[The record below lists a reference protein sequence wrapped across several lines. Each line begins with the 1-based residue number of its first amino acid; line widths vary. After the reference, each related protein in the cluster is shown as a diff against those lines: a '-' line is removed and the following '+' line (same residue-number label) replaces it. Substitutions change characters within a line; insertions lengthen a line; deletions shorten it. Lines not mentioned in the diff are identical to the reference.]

1 MTNQLDIM
9 KSKTI
14 LLSIA
19 LAMLC
24 PAAKAEVLR
33 CTIQEKEVYLGNKE
47 LVDSMLDFRYREEVA
62 KINHYFNVP
71 EKDMTKLVFF
81 VKNREFK
88 YICQDILY
96 KDSLDRRV
104 KNKITIERVFQD
116 SINTILIPTCQHH
129 ISGENLSY
137 ALHCRNM
144 LDLDSAQ
151 YAYIMDKA
159 LSMARRIRKDYR
171 VNLWNEEMKVL
182 RKTLDKGQLWSFFRR
197 KNYLKVLDEFD
208 KAWDK
213 LKKADL
219 TEQLDSAKDAK
230 EAIKYMHSRQMIKDL
245 YRGYGTSQKK
255 YLAELDKSKPK
266 MMRMLDGIDKK
277 ARVEEKRKTVGK
289 EFVW

>member
-1 MTNQLDIM
+1 M
-9 KSKTI
+9 KYKTI
-14 LLSIA
+14 LLCIA
-19 LAMLC
+19 LALLC
-24 PAAKAEVLR
+24 LSAKAEVLR
-33 CTIQEKEVYLGNKE
+33 CTIQEKEVYLANKE
-47 LVDSMLDFRYREEVA
+47 LVDSMLDFRSREEVA

>member
-33 CTIQEKEVYLGNKE
+33 CTIQEKEVYLANKE
-47 LVDSMLDFRYREEVA
+47 LVDSMLDFRSREEVA

-71 EKDMTKLVFF
+71 EKDMARLEFF

-104 KNKITIERVFQD
+104 KNKIMIERVFQD

-144 LDLDSAQ
+144 LNLDSAQ

-213 LKKADL
+213 LKEADL

>member
-33 CTIQEKEVYLGNKE
+33 CTIQEKEVYLANKE

-71 EKDMTKLVFF
+71 EKDMARLEFF

-144 LDLDSAQ
+144 LNLDSAQ

-213 LKKADL
+213 LKEADL

>member
-1 MTNQLDIM
+1 M
-9 KSKTI
+9 KYKTI
-14 LLSIA
+14 LLCIA
-19 LAMLC
+19 LALLC
-24 PAAKAEVLR
+24 LSAKAEVLR
-33 CTIQEKEVYLGNKE
+33 CTIQEKDVYLANKE

-71 EKDMTKLVFF
+71 EKDMARLEFF

>member
-1 MTNQLDIM
+1 M
-9 KSKTI
+9 
-14 LLSIA
+14 

-24 PAAKAEVLR
+24 LSTSAEVLR
-33 CTIQEKEVYLGNKE
+33 CTIQEKEVYLANKE
-47 LVDSMLDFRYREEVA
+47 LVDSMLDFRSREEVA
-62 KINHYFNVP
+62 KIYHFFNVP
-71 EKDMTKLVFF
+71 EKDMTRLEFF
-81 VKNREFK
+81 VRNREFK

-144 LDLDSAQ
+144 LNLDSAQ

-213 LKKADL
+213 LKEADL

-277 ARVEEKRKTVGK
+277 AKVEEKRKTVGK

>member
-33 CTIQEKEVYLGNKE
+33 CTIQEKEVYLANKE

-71 EKDMTKLVFF
+71 EKDMARLEFF

-144 LDLDSAQ
+144 LNLDSAQ

-208 KAWDK
+208 KAWAK
-213 LKKADL
+213 LKEADL

>member
-33 CTIQEKEVYLGNKE
+33 CTIQEKEVYLANKE

-71 EKDMTKLVFF
+71 EKDMARLEFF

-144 LDLDSAQ
+144 LNLDSAQ

-213 LKKADL
+213 LKEADL

-230 EAIKYMHSRQMIKDL
+230 EAIKNMHSRQMIKDL

>member
-1 MTNQLDIM
+1 M
-9 KSKTI
+9 KYKTI
-14 LLSIA
+14 LLCIA
-19 LAMLC
+19 LALLC
-24 PAAKAEVLR
+24 LSAKAEVLR
-33 CTIQEKEVYLGNKE
+33 CTIQEKDVYLANKE
-47 LVDSMLDFRYREEVA
+47 LVDSMLDFRSREEVA
-62 KINHYFNVP
+62 KIYHFFNVP
-71 EKDMTKLVFF
+71 EKDMTRLEFF
-81 VKNREFK
+81 VRNREFK

-144 LDLDSAQ
+144 LNLDSAQ

-213 LKKADL
+213 LKEADL

-245 YRGYGTSQKK
+245 YRGYGTPQKK

-277 ARVEEKRKTVGK
+277 AKVEEKRKTVGK

>member
-1 MTNQLDIM
+1 MMRKAIGLC
-9 KSKTI
+9 
-14 LLSIA
+14 IA

-24 PAAKAEVLR
+24 LSARAEELR
-33 CTIQEKEVYLGNKE
+33 CTIQEKEVYLANKE

-62 KINHYFNVP
+62 KINHFFHVP
-71 EKDMTKLVFF
+71 EKDMARLEFY

-104 KNKITIERVFQD
+104 RNKIIIDWVFQD
-116 SINTILIPTCQHH
+116 SINTILIPTCQRH

-137 ALHCRNM
+137 ALRYRNT
-144 LDLDSAQ
+144 LELDSAQ
-151 YAYIMDKA
+151 YAYIMGKA

-171 VNLWNEEMKVL
+171 VNLWNEEMEILK
-182 RKTLDKGQLWSFFRR
+182 KTLDKGQLWSFFRR
-197 KNYLKVLDEFD
+197 KNAKKIWDEFD

-213 LKKADL
+213 LEKAGL

-245 YRGYGTSQKK
+245 YRSYGTSQKK

>member
-1 MTNQLDIM
+1 MMRKAVLLCIM
-9 KSKTI
+9 
-14 LLSIA
+14 

-24 PAAKAEVLR
+24 LSTRAEVLR
-33 CTIQEKEVYLGNKE
+33 CTIQEKEVYLANKE

-62 KINHYFNVP
+62 KINHFFNVP
-71 EKDMTKLVFF
+71 EKDMARLEFF

-144 LDLDSAQ
+144 LNLDSAQ

-219 TEQLDSAKDAK
+219 TEQLDSAKEAK

>member
-1 MTNQLDIM
+1 M
-9 KSKTI
+9 KYKTI
-14 LLSIA
+14 LLCIA
-19 LAMLC
+19 LALLC
-24 PAAKAEVLR
+24 LSAKAEVLR
-33 CTIQEKEVYLGNKE
+33 CTIQEKDVYLANKE
-47 LVDSMLDFRYREEVA
+47 LVDSMLDFRSREEVA
-62 KINHYFNVP
+62 KIYHFFNVP
-71 EKDMTKLVFF
+71 EKDMTRLEFF
-81 VKNREFK
+81 VRNREFK

-144 LDLDSAQ
+144 LNLDSAQ

-213 LKKADL
+213 LKEADL

>member
-1 MTNQLDIM
+1 MMRKAVLLCIM
-9 KSKTI
+9 
-14 LLSIA
+14 

-24 PAAKAEVLR
+24 LSTRAEVLR
-33 CTIQEKEVYLGNKE
+33 CTIQEKEVYLANKE
-47 LVDSMLDFRYREEVA
+47 LVDSMLDFRSREEVA
-62 KINHYFNVP
+62 KINHFFNVP
-71 EKDMTKLVFF
+71 EKDMARLEFF

-144 LDLDSAQ
+144 LNLDSAQ

-213 LKKADL
+213 LKEADL

>member
-1 MTNQLDIM
+1 MRKAVLLCIM
-9 KSKTI
+9 
-14 LLSIA
+14 

-24 PAAKAEVLR
+24 LSTRAEVLR
-33 CTIQEKEVYLGNKE
+33 CTIQEKEVYLANKE

-62 KINHYFNVP
+62 KINHFFNVP
-71 EKDMTKLVFF
+71 EKDMARLEFF

-144 LDLDSAQ
+144 PDLDSAQ

>member
-33 CTIQEKEVYLGNKE
+33 CTIQEKEVYLANKE

-71 EKDMTKLVFF
+71 EKDMARLEFF

-144 LDLDSAQ
+144 LNLDSAQ

-182 RKTLDKGQLWSFFRR
+182 RKTLDKGQLCSFFRR

-213 LKKADL
+213 LKEADL

>member
-1 MTNQLDIM
+1 MR
-9 KSKTI
+9 KAV

-19 LAMLC
+19 LAMFC
-24 PAAKAEVLR
+24 HTTKAEVLR
-33 CTIQEKEVYLGNKE
+33 CTIQEKEVYLANKE

-71 EKDMTKLVFF
+71 EKDMARLEFF

-96 KDSLDRRV
+96 KDSLNRRV

-137 ALHCRNM
+137 ALRCRNM

-151 YAYIMDKA
+151 YAYIMGKA
-159 LSMARRIRKDYR
+159 LSMARRIRNDYR
-171 VNLWNEEMKVL
+171 VNLWNEEMEVL

-197 KNYLKVLDEFD
+197 KNYLKVLGEFD
-208 KAWDK
+208 KAWGK
-213 LKKADL
+213 LKEAEL

-266 MMRMLDGIDKK
+266 IMRMLDGIDKK
-277 ARVEEKRKTVGK
+277 AKVEEKRKTVGK

>member
-1 MTNQLDIM
+1 MM
-9 KSKTI
+9 RKAV
-14 LLSIA
+14 LLCIA

-33 CTIQEKEVYLGNKE
+33 CTIQEKEVYLANKE

-71 EKDMTKLVFF
+71 EKDMARLEFF

-144 LDLDSAQ
+144 LNLDSAQ

-213 LKKADL
+213 LKEADL

>member
-19 LAMLC
+19 LALLC

-33 CTIQEKEVYLGNKE
+33 CTIQEKEVYLTNKE
-47 LVDSMLDFRYREEVA
+47 LVDSMLDFRSREEVA
-62 KINHYFNVP
+62 KIYHFFNVP
-71 EKDMTKLVFF
+71 EKDMTRLVFF
-81 VKNREFK
+81 VRNREFK

-116 SINTILIPTCQHH
+116 SINTILVPTCQHH

-137 ALHCRNM
+137 ALRCRNM

-151 YAYIMDKA
+151 YAYIMGKA

-171 VNLWNEEMKVL
+171 VNLWNEEMEILK
-182 RKTLDKGQLWSFFRR
+182 KTLDKGQLWSFFRR
-197 KNYLKVLDEFD
+197 KNAKKIWDEFD

-213 LKKADL
+213 LKEADL

-245 YRGYGTSQKK
+245 YRGYGTPQKK

>member
-1 MTNQLDIM
+1 M
-9 KSKTI
+9 KCKTI
-14 LLSIA
+14 LLCIA
-19 LAMLC
+19 LVLLC
-24 PAAKAEVLR
+24 LSAKAEVLR
-33 CTIQEKEVYLGNKE
+33 CTIQEKEVYLANKE

-144 LDLDSAQ
+144 LNLDSAQ

-213 LKKADL
+213 LKEADL

>member
-1 MTNQLDIM
+1 MRKAVLLCIM
-9 KSKTI
+9 
-14 LLSIA
+14 

-24 PAAKAEVLR
+24 LSTRAEVLR
-33 CTIQEKEVYLGNKE
+33 CTIQEKEVYLANKE

-62 KINHYFNVP
+62 KINHFFNVP
-71 EKDMTKLVFF
+71 EKDMARLEFF

-144 LDLDSAQ
+144 LNLDSAQ

-213 LKKADL
+213 LKEADL
-219 TEQLDSAKDAK
+219 MEQLDSAKDAK

>member
-1 MTNQLDIM
+1 MM
-9 KSKTI
+9 RKTI
-14 LLSIA
+14 LSIA
-19 LAMLC
+19 LAMLYLS
-24 PAAKAEVLR
+24 AKAEVLR
-33 CTIQEKEVYLGNKE
+33 CTIQEKEVYLANKE
-47 LVDSMLDFRYREEVA
+47 MVDSMLDFRYREEVA
-62 KINHYFNVP
+62 RINHFFHVP
-71 EKDMTKLVFF
+71 EKDMARLVFY

-104 KNKITIERVFQD
+104 KNKIIIERVFQD
-116 SINTILIPTCQHH
+116 SINSILIPTCRYN

-144 LDLDSAQ
+144 LNLDSAQ

-171 VNLWNEEMKVL
+171 VNVWNEEMEILK
-182 RKTLDKGQLWSFFRR
+182 KTLDKSQLWSFFRR

-213 LKKADL
+213 LKEADL

-230 EAIKYMHSRQMIKDL
+230 EAIKYMHRRQMIKDL
-245 YRGYGTSQKK
+245 YRYYGTSQKK

-266 MMRMLDGIDKK
+266 MIKMLDGIDKK
-277 ARVEEKRKTVGK
+277 ARVEEKEKTVGK

>member
-1 MTNQLDIM
+1 MRKAVLLCIM
-9 KSKTI
+9 
-14 LLSIA
+14 

-24 PAAKAEVLR
+24 LSTRAEVLR
-33 CTIQEKEVYLGNKE
+33 CTIQEKEVYLANKE

-62 KINHYFNVP
+62 KINHFFNVP
-71 EKDMTKLVFF
+71 EKDMARLEFF

-144 LDLDSAQ
+144 LNLDSAQ

-213 LKKADL
+213 LKEADL

>member
-1 MTNQLDIM
+1 M
-9 KSKTI
+9 KRRTI

-19 LAMLC
+19 LAMLSLSN
-24 PAAKAEVLR
+24 KAEVLR
-33 CTIQEKEVYLGNKE
+33 CTAQEKEVYLANKE

-62 KINHYFNVP
+62 KINHFFNVP
-71 EKDMTKLVFF
+71 EKDMARLEFF
-81 VKNREFK
+81 VKNRELK
-88 YICQDILY
+88 YICQDLLY

-116 SINTILIPTCQHH
+116 SINTILIPTCQQR
-129 ISGENLSY
+129 ISGENLSF

-144 LDLDSAQ
+144 LDIDSAQ
-151 YAYIMDKA
+151 YEYIMGKA

-171 VNLWNEEMKVL
+171 VNLWNEEMEVL
-182 RKTLDKGQLWSFFRR
+182 KKALDGSQLRSFFSR
-197 KNYLKVLDEFD
+197 KNATKVSSEFD
-208 KAWDK
+208 KAWEK
-213 LKKADL
+213 LKEAGL

-230 EAIKYMHSRQMIKDL
+230 EAISYMHNRQMIKDL

-255 YLAELDKSKPK
+255 YLAEIDKSKPK

-277 ARVEEKRKTVGK
+277 ARVEEKKNTVGK

>member
-1 MTNQLDIM
+1 MP
-9 KSKTI
+9 S
-14 LLSIA
+14 
-19 LAMLC
+19 
-24 PAAKAEVLR
+24 KAEVLR
-33 CTIQEKEVYLGNKE
+33 CTIQEKEVYLANKE

>member
-33 CTIQEKEVYLGNKE
+33 CTIQEKEVYLANKE

-71 EKDMTKLVFF
+71 EKDMARLEFF

-213 LKKADL
+213 LKEADL

>member
-9 KSKTI
+9 KYKTI
-14 LLSIA
+14 LLCIA
-19 LAMLC
+19 LAFLC

-33 CTIQEKEVYLGNKE
+33 CTIQEKEVYLTNKE
-47 LVDSMLDFRYREEVA
+47 LVDSMLDFRSREEVA
-62 KINHYFNVP
+62 KIYHFFNVP
-71 EKDMTKLVFF
+71 EKDMTRLEFF
-81 VKNREFK
+81 VRNREFK

-144 LDLDSAQ
+144 LNLDSAQ

-213 LKKADL
+213 LKEADL
-219 TEQLDSAKDAK
+219 MEQLDSAKDAK

-245 YRGYGTSQKK
+245 YRGYGTPQKK

>member
-1 MTNQLDIM
+1 M
-9 KSKTI
+9 KYKTI
-14 LLSIA
+14 LLCIVLA
-19 LAMLC
+19 LLC
-24 PAAKAEVLR
+24 LSAKAEVLR
-33 CTIQEKEVYLGNKE
+33 CTIQEKDVYLANKE
-47 LVDSMLDFRYREEVA
+47 LVDSMLDFRSREEVA
-62 KINHYFNVP
+62 KIYHFFNVP
-71 EKDMTKLVFF
+71 EKDMTRLEFF
-81 VKNREFK
+81 VRNREFK

>member
-1 MTNQLDIM
+1 MR
-9 KSKTI
+9 KAV
-14 LLSIA
+14 LLCIV

-24 PAAKAEVLR
+24 LSARAEELR
-33 CTIQEKEVYLGNKE
+33 CTIQEKEVYLANKE

-62 KINHYFNVP
+62 KINHFFHVP
-71 EKDMTKLVFF
+71 EKDMARLEFY

-104 KNKITIERVFQD
+104 RNKIIIDWVFQD

-137 ALHCRNM
+137 ALRYRNT

-151 YAYIMDKA
+151 YAYIMGKA
-159 LSMARRIRKDYR
+159 LSMARRIRNDYR
-171 VNLWNEEMKVL
+171 VNLWNEEMEILK
-182 RKTLDKGQLWSFFRR
+182 KTLDKGQLWSFFRR
-197 KNYLKVLDEFD
+197 KNAKKIWDEFD

-213 LKKADL
+213 LEKAGL

-245 YRGYGTSQKK
+245 YRSYGTSQKK

-277 ARVEEKRKTVGK
+277 ARVEEKKKTVGK

>member
-1 MTNQLDIM
+1 MM
-9 KSKTI
+9 RKAV

-19 LAMLC
+19 LAMFC
-24 PAAKAEVLR
+24 HTTKAEVLR
-33 CTIQEKEVYLGNKE
+33 CTIQEKEVYLANKE

-71 EKDMTKLVFF
+71 EKDMARLEFF

-96 KDSLDRRV
+96 KDSLNRRV

-137 ALHCRNM
+137 ALRCRNM

-151 YAYIMDKA
+151 YAYIMGKA
-159 LSMARRIRKDYR
+159 LSMARRIRNDYR
-171 VNLWNEEMKVL
+171 VNLWNEEMEVL

-213 LKKADL
+213 LKEADL

-266 MMRMLDGIDKK
+266 IMRMLDGIDKK
-277 ARVEEKRKTVGK
+277 AKVEEKRKTVGK

>member
-1 MTNQLDIM
+1 MRKAVLLCIM
-9 KSKTI
+9 
-14 LLSIA
+14 

-24 PAAKAEVLR
+24 LSTRAEVLR
-33 CTIQEKEVYLGNKE
+33 CTIQEKEVYLANKE

-62 KINHYFNVP
+62 KINHFFNVP
-71 EKDMTKLVFF
+71 EKDMARLEFF

-144 LDLDSAQ
+144 LNLDSAQ

-213 LKKADL
+213 LKEADL

-245 YRGYGTSQKK
+245 YRGYGTPQKK

-277 ARVEEKRKTVGK
+277 AKVEEKRKTVGK

>member
-1 MTNQLDIM
+1 MRKAVLLCIM
-9 KSKTI
+9 
-14 LLSIA
+14 

-24 PAAKAEVLR
+24 LSTRAEVLR
-33 CTIQEKEVYLGNKE
+33 CTIQEKEVYLANKE

-71 EKDMTKLVFF
+71 EKDMARLEFF

-144 LDLDSAQ
+144 LNLDSAQ

-213 LKKADL
+213 LKEADL